1 MTLKDFFIALFVP
14 FAWGLGFVA
23 AKSGL
28 DHFPPLLI
36 MGLRFAVSSFITFW
50 LVPIPNG
57 YLKEIFFIAFI
68 SATLQYG
75 LTFSGLKILDTSSA
89 SLLVQT
95 EVVFGIIIAAIFL
108 KEIPTLKQIFGII
121 IAFSGTILL
130 MGSPSLEGKLVGAFY
145 VLSGTFFWAIGQV
158 MIKNLKG
165 AVGGFTLIC
174 WIGIFSSP
182 QMIFLSLIFDGNPLP
197 LIYSAKIS
205 TWLTVLYLGVV
216 MTVLGYGA
224 WYYILSKY
232 PVAIAMPFLLFI
244 PVTAIIGA
252 IIFFGD
258 RPDIKVLFGG
268 AVIIIGVS
276 IIILDFQKIK
286 SFLRLK
292 KHDLNQ

>member
-1 MTLKDFFIALFVP
+1 MNLKDIFIALFVP

-28 DHFPPLLI
+28 EHFPPLLI
-36 MGLRFAVSSFITFW
+36 MGLRFAISSLITFW
-50 LVPIPNG
+50 LVPIPIG
-57 YLKEIFFIAFI
+57 HLKQIFYIAFI

-108 KEIPTLKQIFGII
+108 KEIPTLKQLIGII
-121 IAFSGTILL
+121 IAFSGTFLL
-130 MGSPSLEGKLVGAFY
+130 LGSPSLEGKLLGAFY
-145 VLSGTFFWAIGQV
+145 ILSGTFFWAIGQI

-182 QMIFLSLIFDGNPLP
+182 QMILLSLFIDGNPMS
-197 LIYSAKIS
+197 LIYSANFS
-205 TWLTVLYLGVV
+205 TWLTVLYLGIV

-224 WYYILSKY
+224 WYHILSKY

-252 IIFFGD
+252 ILFFGD
-258 RPDIKVLFGG
+258 RPDIKVLIGG
-268 AVIIIGVS
+268 AIIIAGVS
-276 IIILDFQKIK
+276 IIIIDIKTIK
-286 SFLRLK
+286 SYFKHK
-292 KHDLNQ
+292 KNDLNQ